1 MIVYNK
7 RPVTYIPQSTSIRK
21 VKRRGSKGKKKQTK
35 KNHKL
40 TLKNK
45 LILKSLGYK
54 LRV

>member
-21 VKRRGSKGKKKQTK
+21 VKRRGSKSKKKQT

>member
-7 RPVTYIPQSTSIRK
+7 RPVTYIPQPTSIRK
-21 VKRRGSKGKKKQTK
+21 VKRRGSKGKKS
-35 KNHKL
+35 NKL